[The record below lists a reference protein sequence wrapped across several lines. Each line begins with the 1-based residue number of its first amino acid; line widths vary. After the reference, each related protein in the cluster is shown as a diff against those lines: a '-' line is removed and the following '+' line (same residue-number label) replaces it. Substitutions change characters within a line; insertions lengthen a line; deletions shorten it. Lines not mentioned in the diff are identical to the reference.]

1 MPNTMN
7 ERLLFKSSA
16 IVEALTGLALLVA
29 PLFVIDLLL
38 GDGLGATGV
47 AVARVLGIGLLSI
60 GVAAW
65 ESQGQEIRLAPR
77 TGLCLYNIGIAV
89 LLAILGT
96 TGGMHAPLLW
106 PVAGLHGLIGA
117 VMLWVI
123 FPRLQ
128 DKGDN

>member
-1 MPNTMN
+1 MN
-7 ERLLFKSSA
+7 ARLLFKASA
-16 IVEALTGLALLVA
+16 IIEVLTGLAFLVA
-29 PLFVIDLLL
+29 PTLIIGLLL

-47 AVARVLGIGLLSI
+47 AVARVLGIGLLSV

-65 ESQGQEIRLAPR
+65 ESPQQHSRLAPR
-77 TGLCLYNIGIAV
+77 AGLCIYNIGIAV

-106 PVAGLHGLIGA
+106 PVAGLHGMIGA

-128 DKGDN
+128 DNGNI